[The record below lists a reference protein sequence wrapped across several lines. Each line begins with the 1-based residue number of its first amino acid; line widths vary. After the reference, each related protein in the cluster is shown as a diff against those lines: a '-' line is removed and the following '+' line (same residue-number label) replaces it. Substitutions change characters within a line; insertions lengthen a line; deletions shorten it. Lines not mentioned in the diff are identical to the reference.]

1 VLGRSTIIQSVS
13 SAELLK
19 RLASASV
26 DYAQGPA
33 VAAPVVLEETRLRA

>member
-1 VLGRSTIIQSVS
+1 VA

-19 RLASASV
+19 RLALANV

-33 VAAPVVLEETRLRA
+33 VAAPVLLEETRLRA